1 MTQLPVLT
9 GTVAPMRKYLVG
21 VVAVVLGAGLPGCS
35 SDPGTSSSAAAPSTA
50 DVCASADDLRAS
62 LTALGEVQIVQEG
75 TDALAAMWTAV
86 KDDWA
91 QVAGDASSQY
101 ADDVDGVQAAA
112 DAVQA
117 AIDDAQAQPSAQTL
131 GNAAAAVRLFL
142 QDAGALTDEVGSTC

>member
-1 MTQLPVLT
+1 MTPLPVLT
-9 GTVAPMRKYLVG
+9 GTVAPMRKYFVG
-21 VVAVVLGAGLPGCS
+21 VVAVVLRAGLPGCS
-35 SDPGTSSSAAAPSTA
+35 SDPGTTSAAAPSTA
-50 DVCASADDLRAS
+50 DICPSADALRAS

-91 QVAGDASSQY
+91 QVADDASSQY

-117 AIDDAQAQPSAQTL
+117 AIDDAQAQPSSQTL

-142 QDAGALTDEVGSTC
+142 QDAGALADEVGSTC